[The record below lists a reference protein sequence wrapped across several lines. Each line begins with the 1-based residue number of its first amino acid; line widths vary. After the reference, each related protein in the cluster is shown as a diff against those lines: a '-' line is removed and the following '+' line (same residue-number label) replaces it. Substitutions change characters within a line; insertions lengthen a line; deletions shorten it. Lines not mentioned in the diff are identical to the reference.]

1 MTRNAPTLRKSVSNA
16 DLYSDPSPPR
26 NLRHAYS
33 NMNVAR
39 ANTTASHSY
48 NPPRGMELMEERR
61 NKRLE
66 ERQGMQLTE
75 ERRNIRVV
83 PPGME
88 MTEERRNKWVERPG
102 MELTEERRNKNRH
115 SLRRATPPSYG
126 QLIDVEDDV
135 VRTEERQVPPP
146 VPPKILEEVV
156 EEKTVRVG
164 TNPWGQAS
172 VRFESQAAPVVR
184 SKEGPE
190 KYTKPFTDF
199 MTAKYDLPLQ
209 IRITTY

>member
-33 NMNVAR
+33 NMNVAC
-39 ANTTASHSY
+39 ANTLPHRPSARAVR
-48 NPPRGMELMEERR
+48 PGME
-61 NKRLE
+61 
-66 ERQGMQLTE
+66 LTE
-75 ERRNIRVV
+75 ERRNRHTLPPGMELTEARRNLRVDRPGMELTEERRDKNTV
-83 PPGME
+83 RPGME
-88 MTEERRNKWVERPG
+88 MTEERRNK
-102 MELTEERRNKNRH
+102 NRH
-115 SLRRATPPSYG
+115 NDFLNLRRATPPNYG
-126 QLIDVEDDV
+126 QLIDVEEDV
-135 VRTEERQVPPP
+135 VRAEERQVPPP

-199 MTAKYDLPLQ
+199 MTAKYILPL
-209 IRITTY
+209 

>member
-48 NPPRGMELMEERR
+48 HPPRGMELMEERR

-75 ERRNIRVV
+75 ERRNKR
-83 PPGME
+83 
-88 MTEERRNKWVERPG
+88 VERPG

-199 MTAKYDLPLQ
+199 MTAKYILPLRTC
-209 IRITTY
+209 IKTY